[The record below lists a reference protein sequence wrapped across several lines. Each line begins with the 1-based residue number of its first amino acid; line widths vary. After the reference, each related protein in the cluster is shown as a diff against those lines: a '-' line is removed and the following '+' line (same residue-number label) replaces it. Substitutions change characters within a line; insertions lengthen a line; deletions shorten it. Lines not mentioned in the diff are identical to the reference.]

1 MWKDFVA
8 DVEAAEVVEAV
19 EAVEVVVPWD
29 AVDADSAAVE
39 VHADIYMDSA
49 EVIVALTG
57 VAGPISG
64 LPRGTLLGYT
74 PLNAVKD
81 VDT

>member
-1 MWKDFVA
+1 MRIFSTMVVFA
-8 DVEAAEVVEAV
+8 SVLASMMAGAQEPEAAAVRFEAV
-19 EAVEVVVPWD
+19 DVY
-29 AVDADSAAVE
+29 
-39 VHADIYMDSA
+39 IDSA
-49 EVIVALTG
+49 EVIVALIG

-64 LPRGTLLGYT
+64 LPRGTHLGYT